1 MPFAFLWDTLFHLWR
16 FRQWVGNAFY
26 GPDPWMVKSHLLY
39 LIVLDT
45 CSSFPQGGKLAQP
58 RIFISSALSIMPPSS
73 RFSEIY
79 SFLIN
84 ESMNHIL
91 SVPTEFSPPTAIPTL
106 HTLMGSREICT
117 IEYIDGGNEEWR
129 ASLQRSH
136 LLILLLKSG
145 FSDNEFE
152 FIILI

>member
-1 MPFAFLWDTLFHLWR
+1 MPSAFLWDRLFHLWR

-26 GPDPWMVKSHLLY
+26 GPDPWTVRSHLLY
-39 LIVLDT
+39 LLVLDT
-45 CSSFPQGGKLAQP
+45 CCSFPQGGELAQP
-58 RIFISSALSIMPPSS
+58 RIFISSALSIRPPSS
-73 RFSEIY
+73 RFREIY

-91 SVPTEFSPPTAIPTL
+91 SVPIESSPPKAIPTP

-117 IEYIDGGNEEWR
+117 IEYTDGGNAEWC
-129 ASLQRSH
+129 ASRQRSH

-145 FSDNEFE
+145 FSDTEFE